1 MQAFHLIGAAPFY
14 TNSFLL
20 ITEADHAVIIDPAAE
35 VQEYD
40 KILREKGAVLT
51 HILSSAASGAQ
62 RSGASPPTAAAP
74 SSSP

>member
-35 VQEYD
+35 VQEY
-40 KILREKGAVLT
+40 E
-51 HILSSAASGAQ
+51 
-62 RSGASPPTAAAP
+62 RSCGRRARC
-74 SSSP
+74 